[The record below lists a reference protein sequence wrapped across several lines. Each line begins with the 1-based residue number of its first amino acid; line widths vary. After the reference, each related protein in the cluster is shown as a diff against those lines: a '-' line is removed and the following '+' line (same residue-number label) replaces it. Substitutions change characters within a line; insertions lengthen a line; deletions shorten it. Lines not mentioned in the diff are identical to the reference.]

1 MKDNP
6 TGVILAS
13 IIITAAILTVR
24 GLATADVHPSTY
36 AGLAVITFFLLAI
49 AQFSPELASAFAL
62 LVLVAV
68 LLSGTADLNAV
79 LTLVKKKGK

>member
-1 MKDNP
+1 MKENP

-24 GLATADVHPSTY
+24 GLTKGEIRPAAY
-36 AGLAVITFFLLAI
+36 AGLAIVAFFLLAI

-68 LLSGTADLNAV
+68 LLSGTSDINGV
-79 LTLVKKKGK
+79 LAIVQKKGK